1 MTLLSRWALGRFCL
15 ASCTPRATDRTRA
28 PRIGCHVKKLLAAYG
43 LRLSAVACLMGDNVT
58 FNAKLAKL
66 LGLRLSKCL
75 PHSRNLVVK
84 AALKF
89 FENAHNTEQSP
100 PHQRVLA
107 VPQLAGGGRAQRM
120 QDDGATE
127 PSSVPSSWPSP
138 TLRRTSTPCVQV
150 DQNARQPGRDDK
162 IQQLKTQLA
171 NQAATQQ
178 AFMVA

>member
-1 MTLLSRWALGRFCL
+1 
-15 ASCTPRATDRTRA
+15 
-28 PRIGCHVKKLLAAYG
+28 
-43 LRLSAVACLMGDNVT
+43 VT
-58 FNAKLAKL
+58 FNSKLAKL
-66 LGLRLSKCL
+66 LGPRLSKCL
-75 PHSRNLVVK
+75 PHLRNLVVK

-89 FENAHNTEQSP
+89 LAIVHTAEQSP

-150 DQNARQPGRDDK
+150 DQNDRQPGRDDK